1 MPDPGHQQDGVFLRR
16 LLVAV
21 IIVVLVLFLG
31 QILHVL
37 LLAFGAV
44 LVAVLLRALSNLLAR
59 HTPLRDRWAF
69 GIAVAALLLLVGTA
83 SWLFGSEVRAQVA
96 DMVGR
101 LPEAWK
107 AFQQRFGQ
115 SDWMQQLAEQIKA
128 SGSGGGSGGGDMLA
142 KLGGLVAAILR
153 GTTDF
158 IIIIFGGFYLALHPD
173 IYRRGVIM
181 LVPKSRHR
189 QAGEVLHSCGEA
201 LRLWL
206 VGQLVSMLLVGILTT
221 IGLMLIGVPSALAL
235 GLLAALAEFVP
246 VIGPIAAA
254 IPGLLIALTVDMNTA
269 MWALLLYLLIQQIE
283 GNVIQPLVQKHMV
296 SLPPALLIFA
306 ILAMGIVF
314 GPLGILFAT
323 PLTVVAF
330 VLVKRLYVRD
340 TLGEQTWVPGDNC

>member
-1 MPDPGHQQDGVFLRR
+1 MPDPGHQRDGVFLRR
-16 LLVAV
+16 LLIA
-21 IIVVLVLFLG
+21 ILILILVLFLG

-44 LVAVLLRALSNLLAR
+44 LVAVLLRALSNLLTR

-69 GIAVAALLLLVGTA
+69 GIAVVLLLLLVGSA
-83 SWLFGSEVRAQVA
+83 SWLFGSEVRAQVTDLA
-96 DMVGR
+96 GR

-115 SDWMQQLAEQIKA
+115 SDWMQQLTEQVR
-128 SGSGGGSGGGDMLA
+128 GGGAGAGSSGMLA

-158 IIIIFGGFYLALHPD
+158 IIMLFGGFYLALHPD

-181 LVPKSRHR
+181 LMPKSCHH
-189 QAGEVLHSCGEA
+189 QAGEALHSCGEA

-206 VGQLVSMLLVGILTT
+206 LGQLVSMLLVGMLTT
-221 IGLMLIGVPSALAL
+221 IGLVLIGVPSALAL

-254 IPGLLIALTVDMNTA
+254 IPGLLIAMTVDMNTA
-269 MWALLLYLLIQQIE
+269 LWTLLLYLLIQQIE
-283 GNVIQPLVQKHMV
+283 GNVIQPLVQRRMV
-296 SLPPALLIFA
+296 ALPPALLIFA

-314 GPLGILFAT
+314 GPLGILFAA

-340 TLGEQTWVPGDNC
+340 TLGEQIWVPGDNR